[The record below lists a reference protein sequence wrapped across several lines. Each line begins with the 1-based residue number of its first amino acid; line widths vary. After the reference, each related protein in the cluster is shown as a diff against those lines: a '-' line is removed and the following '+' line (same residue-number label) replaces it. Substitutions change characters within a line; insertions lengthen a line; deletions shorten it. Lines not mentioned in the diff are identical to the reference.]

1 VLSPSTGSTVDE
13 MRNMTREGD
22 VPTLLTQR
30 RHIDLLRTSS
40 DLCRA

>member
-1 VLSPSTGSTVDE
+1 VFGTAPVEVYDL
-13 MRNMTREGD
+13 RNTMEEGD